1 MFLPFS
7 WILGSSEGMPF
18 DSNPLDSFFQ
28 GLVGACGISVLCN
41 LMRVYHFIQTC
52 SDSDSDT
59 ESKQRSSS
67 PGNPLRGNWRT
78 ALQFWSLTVLLSL
91 VGSRVSSLVVLEF
104 SLRAV
109 SAWVSA
115 GLDANGRGLDLLLS
129 QCQFSLG
136 CGLTCTLVFLHQGA
150 PHSFLCLFLAAALSW
165 ALASVSYSLW
175 SHVARL
181 YPLHST
187 ERYCGKCITLLTSG
201 HTILASL
208 QRVVVL
214 AFALATVAST
224 ATVYD
229 HFLSQKD
236 ALKFWT
242 PLTLC
247 YTLLVVYVQEDQN
260 RRTGTEALLHTV
272 VLRLGALLVLM
283 LTVGDWSDVLHV
295 LIAFLGEAVCLLPS
309 QDLLQAALK
318 EEEDTSLSKHEQSS
332 SHKTRERTKNTS
344 SDDS

>member
-7 WILGSSEGMPF
+7 WILGTSEWMPF
-18 DSNPLDSFFQ
+18 DSNPVDCFFQ
-28 GLVGACGISVLCN
+28 GLVGACGVSVLCN
-41 LMRVYHFIQTC
+41 LMRVYYFSQTC
-52 SDSDSDT
+52 SDSENET

-67 PGNPLRGNWRT
+67 PGSPLRRNWRT
-78 ALQFWSLTVLLSL
+78 IVQFWSLTVLLSL
-91 VGSRVSSLVVLEF
+91 VGSRVSSLIVLEF

-109 SAWVSA
+109 SAWASA
-115 GLDANGRGLDLLLS
+115 GLDADGRGLELLLI

-150 PHSFLCLFLAAALSW
+150 PHSSLSLFLAAALSW
-165 ALASVSYSLW
+165 GLAGYCSSLW

-214 AFALATVAST
+214 AFTLATVAST

-236 ALKFWT
+236 ALKLWT

-247 YTLLVVYVQEDQN
+247 YTMLVVYVQEGQH
-260 RRTGTEALLHTV
+260 RRTGAEALLHTV

-283 LTVGDWSDVLHV
+283 LTVGQWSDVLHV
-295 LIAFLGEAVCLLPS
+295 LITFLGEAACLLPS
-309 QDLLQAALK
+309 QDLLQVVLK
-318 EEEDTSLSKHEQSS
+318 EEDTTLSKREQSS
-332 SHKTRERTKNTS
+332 SHRTREHTTKTS
-344 SDDS
+344 SNGR